1 VARAL
6 PLTGL
11 NDIFLVKVPAKTE
24 DKKKH
29 AQRTEKLQ
37 GICSRLFFCIA
48 QLATLPEASD
58 NEQLNSN
65 EH

>member
-11 NDIFLVKVPAKTE
+11 NDLFLVKIPAKTE

-29 AQRTEKLQ
+29 AQTTEKLQ
-37 GICSRLFFCIA
+37 GILFKVVFVHCSTCHIA
-48 QLATLPEASD
+48 
-58 NEQLNSN
+58 
-65 EH
+65 